1 MIEYDLIPMTDID
14 DEARDIAVI
23 WAAHVNLKWIG
34 DKHKLASDIMNY
46 ANKQVKKTLKEE
58 VSWDEA
64 FDEYSK
70 DRGKT
75 THFVSWVK
83 DNYTLIRK

>member
-1 MIEYDLIPMTDID
+1 MKSKSEIIKSIILNSNGSWE
-14 DEARDIAVI
+14 DIAEESYN
-23 WAAHVNLKWIG
+23 AGYDA
-34 DKHKLASDIMNY
+34 
-46 ANKQVKKTLKEE
+46 KEE

-83 DNYTLIRK
+83 DNYTLIRKSK